1 MPDLPPPLAPAA
13 PAGAFRLIG
22 KATPRI
28 DGAKI
33 VTGKARYTHDLYF
46 ADMLHG
52 KVLRSPHAAAE
63 IVSIDLGPALALPEV
78 KERFANGGVTAAAS
92 KTPDNFI
99 SSHGNGRLE
108 LGVELLFI
116 DVLPVGC
123 QR

>member
-1 MPDLPPPLAPAA
+1 MSARDPLEDAYFEYREHMQARPGAPPPPDKPAS

-52 KVLRSPHAAAE
+52 KGLRSPHAAAE

-78 KERFANGGVTAAAS
+78 KA
-92 KTPDNFI
+92 
-99 SSHGNGRLE
+99 
-108 LGVELLFI
+108 
-116 DVLPVGC
+116 VL
-123 QR
+123 